1 MKWDEF
7 MECEFYSVSVE
18 PVAGERN
25 VLIRILDHEKT
36 RWLLTAS
43 GVKYFSLDEMM
54 LQNVIESIRVYD
66 SSAAGAQAVEVKEK
80 ILSLLQGRSPRA
92 GDNSSLCEVVE
103 RLVGEIQDSLRVLLE
118 IRPIYGGSV
127 LLIAKNVDLQCESA

>member
-1 MKWDEF
+1 MAAD
-7 MECEFYSVSVE
+7 
-18 PVAGERN
+18 G
-25 VLIRILDHEKT
+25 T
-36 RWLLTAS
+36 R
-43 GVKYFSLDEMM
+43 VKYFSLDEMM

-80 ILSLLQGRSPRA
+80 ILSLLRGRSPRA

-118 IRPIYGGSV
+118 IRPIYGGRV
-127 LLIAKNVDLQCESA
+127 LLIAKNVDLQCDSA